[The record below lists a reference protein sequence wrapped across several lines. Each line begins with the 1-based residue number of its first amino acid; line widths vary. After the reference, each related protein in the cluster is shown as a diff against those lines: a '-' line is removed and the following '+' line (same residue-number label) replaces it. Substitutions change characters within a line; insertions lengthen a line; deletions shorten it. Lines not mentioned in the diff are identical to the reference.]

1 MLKTT
6 RSKNLQVL
14 IKGWWQIASSAV
26 ITSEIEKYHVR
37 ILQAL
42 IESRVIVASTNFYVL
57 QITRYRY
64 DIEKKKTKNGKE
76 LRIKVASWSVI
87 GATKGI
93 VKSN

>member
-64 DIEKKKTKNGKE
+64 DIEKKKNGKE

>member
-1 MLKTT
+1 MLTD
-6 RSKNLQVL
+6 SKLGCDNEWNWK
-14 IKGWWQIASSAV
+14 ISRANI
-26 ITSEIEKYHVR
+26 
-37 ILQAL
+37 QAL

-64 DIEKKKTKNGKE
+64 EIEKKKKKNGKE
-76 LRIKVASWSVI
+76 LRIKVTSWSVI

>member
-1 MLKTT
+1 MLKTM

-26 ITSEIEKYHVR
+26 ITSEIEKYDVR

-42 IESRVIVASTNFYVL
+42 IESRVIVASSNFYLL

-64 DIEKKKTKNGKE
+64 DIKKEKKKDGKE
-76 LRIKVASWSVI
+76 LRINVTSWSAI

-93 VKSN
+93 VKSD